1 MHGFAR
7 NGGLSPWG
15 DVESLPSYRIETYAT
30 APGEYVMA
38 LEGELDLAARPE
50 LDAELERLEDQR
62 PRRVVADLTAATFV
76 DVATLGLLEA
86 AQERLRACRA
96 ELRLVCSDRHTLKI
110 VRLMGLDCVLDVF
123 DTIAQA
129 LSARPYTANV
139 VWLPNAAGG

>member
-1 MHGFAR
+1 MHGFAH
-7 NGGLSPWG
+7 NGGVGPWG

-30 APGEYVMA
+30 APGEYVMT

-50 LDAELERLEDQR
+50 LDRELERLEDQR

-76 DVATLGLLEA
+76 DVATLSLLEA
-86 AQERLRACRA
+86 AQERLTACRA

-110 VRLMGLDCVLDVF
+110 LRLTGLDHVLDVC

-129 LSARPYTANV
+129 LSSRPYPTNV
-139 VWLPNAAGG
+139 VWLRHAAGG

>member
-7 NGGLSPWG
+7 NGGLSPWD
-15 DVESLPSYRIETYAT
+15 DVESLPTYRIETYAT

-50 LDAELERLEDQR
+50 LDAELERLEDQH

-76 DVATLGLLEA
+76 DVATLGMLEA

-110 VRLMGLDCVLDVF
+110 LKLTGLDLVLDVF
-123 DTIAQA
+123 DTIAPA
-129 LSARPYTANV
+129 LSSRPYPANV
-139 VWLPNAAGG
+139 VRLRHATGG

>member
-1 MHGFAR
+1 MRGIAR
-7 NGGLSPWG
+7 NGGLGPWA

-30 APGEYVMA
+30 APDEYVMA

-50 LDAELERLEDQR
+50 LDAELERLEDSR

-76 DVATLGLLEA
+76 DVATLSLLEA
-86 AQERLRACRA
+86 AQERLHTSRG

-110 VRLMGLDCVLDVF
+110 LRLTGLDRVLDVF

-129 LSARPYTANV
+129 LSTRPYPSNV
-139 VWLPNAAGG
+139 VQLRHAAGG

>member
-15 DVESLPSYRIETYAT
+15 DIESLPTYRIETYAT

-38 LEGELDLAARPE
+38 LEGELDLASRSE

-86 AQERLRACRA
+86 AHERLHACRA
-96 ELRLVCSDRHTLKI
+96 ELRLVCSDCHTLKI
-110 VRLMGLDCVLDVF
+110 LKLTGLDLVLDVF

-129 LSARPYTANV
+129 LSSRAYPANV
-139 VWLPNAAGG
+139 VWLPHAAGG

>member
-15 DVESLPSYRIETYAT
+15 DLESLPSYRIETYAT

-38 LEGELDLAARPE
+38 LEGELDR
-50 LDAELERLEDQR
+50 ELERLEDQR

-76 DVATLGLLEA
+76 DVATLSLLEA
-86 AQERLRACRA
+86 AQERLTACRA

-110 VRLMGLDCVLDVF
+110 LRLTGLDHVLDVC

-129 LSARPYTANV
+129 LSSRPYPTNV
-139 VWLPNAAGG
+139 VWLRHAAGG